1 MQWRQSIFLKML
13 KDYLQ
18 IPMKEWSKQSKM
30 VIVGMFIK
38 IKLGKA
44 FFQNDLV

>member
-1 MQWRQSIFLKML
+1 ML